1 MTKMKS
7 NTRGSGRHN
16 RDDEALKVPDQL
28 QISGGIYERGN
39 KRDGRR
45 EKRCNRFIGV
55 SGILVSDL

>member
-7 NTRGSGRHN
+7 NARRSSRH
-16 RDDEALKVPDQL
+16 DGEALTVPDQL

-45 EKRCNRFIGV
+45 EKRCNRLIGV